1 MSKEI
6 KIWLESSVE
15 IEQLISDVDREFDES
30 GSETS
35 F

>member
-15 IEQLISDVDREFDES
+15 IEQLISDFDLEFDES
-30 GSETS
+30 GETAC
-35 F
+35 

>member
-15 IEQLISDVDREFDES
+15 FEQLISDFDLEFDES